1 MTLRDDALKLH
12 LENHGKL
19 AVVSKVPI
27 KTREDLALA
36 YTPGV
41 AEPCKEIKEN
51 KDLSFEYTCRGNM
64 VAIVS
69 DGTRVLGLGDIG
81 PEAAMP
87 VMEGK
92 AALFKTFGDVDAVPI
107 CIDNSDFSDSINTAQ
122 ILHHHRFDINSAK
135 TADSVNYTHCMMP
148 RRPD

>member
-41 AEPCKEIKEN
+41 AEPRSEERRVGKE
-51 KDLSFEYTCRGNM
+51 CR
-64 VAIVS
+64 S
-69 DGTRVLGLGDIG
+69 RWS
-81 PEAAMP
+81 PY
-87 VMEGK
+87 
-92 AALFKTFGDVDAVPI
+92 
-107 CIDNSDFSDSINTAQ
+107 
-122 ILHHHRFDINSAK
+122 H
-135 TADSVNYTHCMMP
+135 
-148 RRPD
+148 

>member
-69 DGTRVLGLGDIG
+69 DGTRVLKILLKLLKLYVSCSPALPVSIWKIF
-81 PEAAMP
+81 PLLNAMISN
-87 VMEGK
+87 
-92 AALFKTFGDVDAVPI
+92 A
-107 CIDNSDFSDSINTAQ
+107 N
-122 ILHHHRFDINSAK
+122 
-135 TADSVNYTHCMMP
+135 
-148 RRPD
+148 

>member
-41 AEPCKEIKEN
+41 
-51 KDLSFEYTCRGNM
+51 
-64 VAIVS
+64 
-69 DGTRVLGLGDIG
+69 VLEFMHSL
-81 PEAAMP
+81 
-87 VMEGK
+87 VWK
-92 AALFKTFGDVDAVPI
+92 
-107 CIDNSDFSDSINTAQ
+107 S
-122 ILHHHRFDINSAK
+122 
-135 TADSVNYTHCMMP
+135 
-148 RRPD
+148 RRM

>member
-51 KDLSFEYTCRGNM
+51 
-64 VAIVS
+64 
-69 DGTRVLGLGDIG
+69 
-81 PEAAMP
+81 
-87 VMEGK
+87 
-92 AALFKTFGDVDAVPI
+92 
-107 CIDNSDFSDSINTAQ
+107 
-122 ILHHHRFDINSAK
+122 
-135 TADSVNYTHCMMP
+135 
-148 RRPD
+148 